1 MMGIAIKEIMTT
13 SVIAVPATMPVKDV
27 ATLLSEKRITGVP
40 VVDEEGRVVGVLSEF
55 DIISRQGATAA
66 HIMSP
71 DVISASAD
79 TDAGEVAH
87 LLTDRRIRR
96 VPILQDDRLIG
107 IVSRSDMMRLFMVTR
122 WMCEN
127 CGYFERGFD
136 RPAQCSSCGS
146 DRIVLQREP
155 QVQS

>member
-1 MMGIAIKEIMTT
+1 MMGIPIKEIMTT

-27 ATLLSEKRITGVP
+27 ATLLSQKRITGVP
-40 VVDEEGRVVGVLSEF
+40 VVDAEGRVVGVLSEF

-66 HIMSP
+66 DIMSA
-71 DVISASAD
+71 DVISASAE

-136 RPAQCSSCGS
+136 RPAQCASCGS

-155 QVQS
+155 HMQS